1 MSEMLS
7 QFYRSGSQQK
17 EVKQANV
24 RIKTGSHG
32 LGLCDNDHMLL
43 NVIFISQFSQIFLIV

>member
-1 MSEMLS
+1 MLS